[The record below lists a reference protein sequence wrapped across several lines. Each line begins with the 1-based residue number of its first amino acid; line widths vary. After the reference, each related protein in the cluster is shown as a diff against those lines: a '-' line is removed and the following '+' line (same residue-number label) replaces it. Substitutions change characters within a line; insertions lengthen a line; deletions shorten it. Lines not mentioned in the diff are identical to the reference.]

1 MPYIHYRPYNERATA
16 PGKTDLTS
24 LPPPDGVVRITPQTG
39 GKYLVE
45 IGRGKY
51 VKRFQLSHA
60 EASELYSQLPAMV
73 PGLRPAS

>member
-1 MPYIHYRPYNERATA
+1 VNHYTE
-16 PGKTDLTS
+16 
-24 LPPPDGVVRITPQTG
+24 LPPPGTVRMTPQTG

-45 IGRGKY
+45 IGRGRY

-60 EASELYSQLPAMV
+60 EASELYSQLAATM

>member
-1 MPYIHYRPYNERATA
+1 MPNLARAHTEGTSTA
-16 PGKTDLTS
+16 
-24 LPPPDGVVRITPQTG
+24 PPPDGVVRITPQSG

-60 EASELYSQLPAMV
+60 EASELYSQLAATV